1 MFFVYSADSHVRHMP
16 MYTFVW
22 LAFAT
27 ELSCCVREL
36 LEQFVPDE
44 KLFHVLLHP
53 YTMHALGRG
62 AHLKCAACQL
72 CWFSKAFCFFVLS
85 KVEGPWLL
93 LCIHSVLLSLAVVVV
108 LVMFVAVFM
117 VVVAVIVCRNK
128 IVAIRNK

>member
-1 MFFVYSADSHVRHMP
+1 MCFSTRTRCMPWGVEHTSSVQLVSCVGSAK
-16 MYTFVW
+16 
-22 LAFAT
+22 L
-27 ELSCCVREL
+27 CV
-36 LEQFVPDE
+36 
-44 KLFHVLLHP
+44 
-53 YTMHALGRG
+53 
-62 AHLKCAACQL
+62 
-72 CWFSKAFCFFVLS
+72 FFVLS